1 MSVKSNIILFFIFYI
16 DFYVRLERLYL
27 PMYLSFLLV
36 EKQMTRHKISPVAG
50 TSTATH
56 TLHFLPD

>member
-36 EKQMTRHKISPVAG
+36 EKQMTRHSGGAKILSEG
-50 TSTATH
+50 GQKKK
-56 TLHFLPD
+56 F